1 MTAKRAACE
10 RVPSVRA
17 GSRPVKKY
25 TGQPRGGWLGYA
37 PDLWGGYLAR
47 HCSDHIHACRIDC
60 RFGSTSGC
68 ATVDAD
74 EDRAHAA
81 STRHG
86 RTGSGADDRGA
97 FADAADRLPGGA
109 SGGAERLWSG
119 ELRVGGYNSA
129 SFNST
134 VSEAPE
140 TCPADKSDLGNYAPN
155 FSRTIRVSVS
165 RRGYDGGN
173 NGFFVSA
180 SWTRPGLPCEEYG
193 SSTVSFDRPIKLEV
207 GSKAEMKGDGGL
219 VVRLTRLK

>member
-1 MTAKRAACE
+1 MKTVPMPPPPVMVAPAPVPMIAA
-10 RVPSVRA
+10 PSRML
-17 GSRPVKKY
+17 P
-25 TGQPRGGWLGYA
+25 
-37 PDLWGGYLAR
+37 
-47 HCSDHIHACRIDC
+47 
-60 RFGSTSGC
+60 
-68 ATVDAD
+68 TVFQV
-74 EDRAHAA
+74 E
-81 STRHG
+81 
-86 RTGSGADDRGA
+86 
-97 FADAADRLPGGA
+97 LL
-109 SGGAERLWSG
+109 GGAERLWSG